1 MASTIGFS
9 SPENALQVCCNLLG
23 HYFMPW
29 AKQVSMQIAMEG
41 LEEKF
46 AYIDLAAGALSEQ
59 PEESP
64 SYAVLE
70 WVSRQRNIRPQLY
83 TLFNEQDPEKLDAWQ
98 ACLEELPR
106 LEHFTFAPQFHSSTV
121 DVSLQQIIATVRS
134 LPTLLSADWCLN
146 EGLTWEWLKDLVQQH
161 PADCLLWVDYQ
172 QLLKWGKRK
181 KDQAQLERTLGITG
195 AQALKAAFKKRLSA
209 TEKLA
214 YWKQLL
220 ERRLQQVLGA
230 NHPGLLCYTFYD
242 EQDKVSHFLYF
253 LTRNPKAYTA
263 MRQVMNAESQVIEDG
278 IGNLAYQPS
287 LGSRKSIASPT
298 LFGPMFELEQH
309 LLTTYLNQTVQL
321 IDLYEDQHWGRS
333 LTKKNYID
341 ALLNLEE
348 KGQIKITRKR
358 APRGRTLP
366 KNHLPD
372 KTFLSFKPQHLHF

>member
-46 AYIDLAAGALSEQ
+46 AYIDLAAGAMTGDPLL
-59 PEESP
+59 SP

-70 WVSRQRNIRPQLY
+70 WASRQRNIRPQLY
-83 TLFNEQDPEKLDAWQ
+83 TLFNERDPEQWAAWKEG
-98 ACLEELPR
+98 LEELPR
-106 LEHFTFAPQFHSSTV
+106 LEHFTFAPQLHQSVV
-121 DVSLQQIIATVRS
+121 DTTLQQTIATVRS
-134 LPTLLSADWCLN
+134 LPTLVMADWCIN
-146 EGLTWEWLKDLVQQH
+146 EGLTWEWLKELVQEH
-161 PADCLLWVDYQ
+161 PADCLLGVNYQ
-172 QLLKWGKRK
+172 QLLQWGKRK
-181 KDQAQLERTLGITG
+181 KDHPQLERTLGITDS
-195 AQALKAAFKKRLSA
+195 QTLKATFKKRLSA
-209 TEKLA
+209 SEKLV

-220 ERRLQQVLGA
+220 EERLQQVLGA

-242 EQDKVSHFLYF
+242 EKDKPSYFLYF

-263 MRQVMNAESQVIEDG
+263 MRQVMNAESQIIEDG

-287 LGSRKSIASPT
+287 QGSRKSIASPT

-309 LLTTYLNQTVQL
+309 LLATYLNQTVQL

-366 KNHLPD
+366 KHHLPD
-372 KTFLSFKPQHLHF
+372 KTFLSFKPQQAHF